1 MTKSGFLFLLILSF
15 ASFSSYGQEAE
26 AKTVVVKTRCVS
38 SLEEPGN
45 PLFVIFVGDLTGEF
59 EDKDIRG
66 INPDHIKEMKV
77 LKTPDAVKEY
87 GEAAK
92 NGAILIW
99 LKDEALN
106 QLPKA
111 MVKGLSKMKS
121 ADLSPL

>member
-1 MTKSGFLFLLILSF
+1 MTKSGFLFLFILSF
-15 ASFSSYGQEAE
+15 ASYPSYGQEAE
-26 AKTVVVKTRCVS
+26 AKTVVFKTRCVS

-66 INPDHIKEMKV
+66 INPDHIKEMTV

-87 GEAAK
+87 GEADK

-99 LKDEALN
+99 L
-106 QLPKA
+106 
-111 MVKGLSKMKS
+111 
-121 ADLSPL
+121 